1 MKSDTNQT
9 QINPYEAGKMKN
21 PLPEHKCDRLELLRL
36 FETALIHDVSVNTQE
51 FGCNSFHVVVVAGSM
66 AMSAHADRWT
76 LPPHAFFHYCRAACT
91 CVCVGADGF
100 FLGGGRSY
108 ENLIR
113 AAECRSPPPPASLLV
128 FHNYHE
134 ILNVHTAR
142 SDSSHPE
149 GERAPGCAR
158 PTTATNLHPHS
169 SEPPPSLLLLQSF
182 RVQLCPSCPGW
193 PSDLWCSEK
202 TEAISRA
209 INRFFGNERWRFRN
223 VTGVEARVMRD
234 SLKVSKNN
242 TKMQKSPR
250 QPSYLHINKH
260 LHAASRGE
268 RRSPALVLVAD
279 WIISFCFS
287 SRIIIKLSVGFLF

>member
-1 MKSDTNQT
+1 MTFWD
-9 QINPYEAGKMKN
+9 
-21 PLPEHKCDRLELLRL
+21 
-36 FETALIHDVSVNTQE
+36 
-51 FGCNSFHVVVVAGSM
+51 SFDPWCQCEYTRIWMQFLSRCSGSRKYGHV
-66 AMSAHADRWT
+66 
-76 LPPHAFFHYCRAACT
+76 CT
-91 CVCVGADGF
+91 CWSLDSSSSRLLPLLHLEYVCVCGSWCF
-100 FLGGGRSY
+100 FWGVCRSY

-209 INRFFGNERWRFRN
+209 INRFFGNERWRFCN

-268 RRSPALVLVAD
+268 HRSPALVLVAD